1 MRVCFINEN
10 IGGHGTLH
18 HHLRIALEDHPEVD
32 ARFVDVHPAGRLHRA
47 FRAPIPGLAERDLDL
62 NVLRDHVA
70 GSVVAR
76 RRVGRL
82 EPGTV
87 VHLYTQSIGSTLT
100 GMLREP
106 PLRRRH
112 RRHARSRAPACC
124 PSGSRPATPTGS
136 TRIERRIERR
146 VLDSATLLV
155 AQSEWAASSLRDDYG
170 IDDDRIRIVPYGILM
185 GERPDVAVGDPPIIT
200 WTGRSL
206 ERKGGARLLRIWR
219 ERLAPHARLRLIT
232 PVAVPPQ
239 PGLEVIND
247 LTRDQTERRDQLLA
261 ESAVF
266 VFPSVMDTFGYAPIE
281 AMAMGTPVV
290 AYRATALPETVRE
303 GVSGLLVEPDDDDAL
318 GAAIERLLDDAPLR
332 TRLGAQA
339 QEEARSR
346 FDARVTTAAL
356 VDVLHEAEA
365 RHR

>member
-47 FRAPIPGLAERDLDL
+47 FRAPIPRLAERDLDL
-62 NVLRDHVA
+62 NGLRDHVA
-70 GSVVAR
+70 GSVGGPAAGRPAR
-76 RRVGRL
+76 AGHGRPPLHPEHRLDAHRDAADHPSVVGTDATLAQSARL
-82 EPGTV
+82 LPF
-87 VHLYTQSIGSTLT
+87 
-100 GMLREP
+100 REP
-106 PLRRRH
+106 TRH
-112 RRHARSRAPACC
+112 TDRV
-124 PSGSRPATPTGS
+124 

-155 AQSEWAASSLRDDYG
+155 AQSEWAASSLARRLRHRRRSHP
-170 IDDDRIRIVPYGILM
+170 DRAVRHPHGRATRR
-185 GERPDVAVGDPPIIT
+185 GRRPTRPSSPGPV
-200 WTGRSL
+200 GRSSA
-206 ERKGGARLLRIWR
+206 RAAAGSCGCGGSASSD
-219 ERLAPHARLRLIT
+219 HARLRLIT
-232 PVAVPPQ
+232 PVRSPPQ

-332 TRLGAQA
+332 TRLGAA
-339 QEEARSR
+339 GAGGGPRRASTP
-346 FDARVTTAAL
+346 A
-356 VDVLHEAEA
+356 
-365 RHR
+365 

>member
-1 MRVCFINEN
+1 V
-10 IGGHGTLH
+10 GT
-18 HHLRIALEDHPEVD
+18 D
-32 ARFVDVHPAGRLHRA
+32 ATLAQSARLLP
-47 FRAPIPGLAERDLDL
+47 F
-62 NVLRDHVA
+62 
-70 GSVVAR
+70 
-76 RRVGRL
+76 
-82 EPGTV
+82 
-87 VHLYTQSIGSTLT
+87 
-100 GMLREP
+100 REP
-106 PLRRRH
+106 TRH
-112 RRHARSRAPACC
+112 TDRV
-124 PSGSRPATPTGS
+124 

-290 AYRATALPETVRE
+290 AYRSTALPETVRE

-318 GAAIERLLDDAPLR
+318 GAAIERLLDDVPLR

-365 RHR
+365 RHH

>member
-18 HHLRIALEDHPEVD
+18 QHLRIALEDHPEVD
-32 ARFVDVHPAGRLHRA
+32 ARTVDVHPAGRLHRA
-47 FRAPIPGLAERDLDL
+47 FRAPIPKLAERDLDL

-100 GMLREP
+100 KMLRDHPSVVGTDATLAQSARLLPFREP
-106 PLRRRH
+106 TRH
-112 RRHARSRAPACC
+112 TDRV
-124 PSGSRPATPTGS
+124 

-290 AYRATALPETVRE
+290 AYRSTALPETVRE

-365 RHR
+365 RHH